1 MDPDAE
7 HGISEDVIVTIL
19 FTVWIVAFV
28 IQLTWTRMGPV
39 PEVTGA
45 TGALLVRYIAQ
56 RLELG

>member
-1 MDPDAE
+1 MGRDAQGE
-7 HGISEDVIVTIL
+7 VPEYVVVTAL
-19 FTVWIVAFV
+19 FGVWIAAFV

-45 TGALLVRYIAQ
+45 TGALLVRYVAQ